1 MSLYQGILLGLV
13 QGLTEFLPVSSTGH
27 LVIAQRLI
35 HFDGNPVAADALL
48 HLGTLVAVVLYF
60 RRELALVAGSVFKWA
75 TGRRRSRSCLGSR
88 APGPPSP
95 PVSGAVLTAGKRPS
109 SHFCCPCRSSRAP
122 PASSWPKPKR
132 RQSAPTFWWA
142 R

>member
-75 TGRRRSRSCLGSR
+75 TGRGRDRYTVL
-88 APGPPSP
+88 AFYLLVATIPGAAA
-95 PVSGAVLTAGKRPS
+95 GAALEKFFS
-109 SHFCCPCRSSRAP
+109 
-122 PASSWPKPKR
+122 
-132 RQSAPTFWWA
+132 
-142 R
+142 